1 MATVPESWVWR
12 RCGLW
17 SVSLVPVWLCV
28 SSSSSASS
36 SYTGNTSA
44 SDTLHQ
50 HTWHLTRGAAQLL
63 THLWPVLVSA
73 RSMRSSCGMNSGSSV
88 GP

>member
-1 MATVPESWVWR
+1 MWR

-50 HTWHLTRGAAQLL
+50 HTSHVTRHTSHATRGTAQLL